1 MKILAVIDMQNDF
14 IDGALGTK
22 EAEAIVARVKEKV
35 EQYLSAGDTVVY
47 TRDTHAPDY
56 LNTQEGKNLPVVHC
70 VKGTPGW
77 EISEKVYAEGCP
89 VIDKPSF
96 GSLELAEY
104 VAGMNQ
110 VESIELIGLCTDI
123 CVISNAMILKAK
135 LPELPVSVDAS
146 CCAGVTPQ
154 SHANALEAMKMCQV
168 RVTNQ

>member
-14 IDGALGTK
+14 IYGALGTK

-89 VIDKPSF
+89 VIDMPS
-96 GSLELAEY
+96 
-104 VAGMNQ
+104 
-110 VESIELIGLCTDI
+110 
-123 CVISNAMILKAK
+123 
-135 LPELPVSVDAS
+135 
-146 CCAGVTPQ
+146 
-154 SHANALEAMKMCQV
+154 
-168 RVTNQ
+168 